1 MNRNQIFTTIE
12 FIDDLIRMCVGEYY
26 NEKFYVFD
34 TFKCQCSGLE
44 ASNVTNPEEVKKTIL
59 DLVELIKEKT
69 EIIVEEFILCMPSN
83 NLIVNDFSSTSP
95 VTGKNYLISQYDIN
109 ESYKVASK
117 IRHQDNEVVIN
128 ICPLEYQLDDNQR
141 MDIPPIRYK
150 STTFKTLFKVYMLP
164 KNIYDGYLEVIKSC
178 DLKVSKYYL
187 DVDCLYSGIF
197 DEDDI
202 SASILNIDRYT
213 TSLLLY
219 KKGKLLEKI
228 CLPFGTLQIEKE
240 VEDRL
245 LVKDMYDLKNTIYN
259 IGSCIPSNNGYLNI
273 CKNKEGRYINE
284 RQINEIIQYVLR
296 EILNRLFELAENVV
310 DVSTLDVYITGYG
323 ANIKGID
330 KMISQLYS
338 CNASVYTSPFLG
350 LYNSGYCQTIGLIK
364 SNYKKISQNKYINLQ
379 TNNYNDIIISKESN
393 SKFDRFILDE
403 EELD

>member
-34 TFKCQCSGLE
+34 TFKCQCNGLE
-44 ASNVTNPEEVKKTIL
+44 ASNIINPDEVRKTIL
-59 DLVELIKEKT
+59 ELVRLIKEKT

-117 IRHQDNEVVIN
+117 IRHQDDEVVIN

-141 MDIPPIRYK
+141 MDIPPIRYR

-164 KNIYDGYLEVIKSC
+164 KAVYDSYLDVINSC
-178 DLKVSKYYL
+178 DLKVNKYYL

-202 SASILNIDRYT
+202 SASILNIDRYS

-228 CLPFGTLQIEKE
+228 SLPFGTLQIEKE
-240 VEDRL
+240 IEDRL
-245 LVKDMYDLKNTIYN
+245 SIKDVYDLKNIIYN
-259 IGSCIPSNNGYLNI
+259 IGSCLPSNNNYLNI
-273 CKNKEGRYINE
+273 CKNKEGRYVNE
-284 RQINEIIQYVLR
+284 RQVNEIIQYVFR
-296 EILNRLFELAENVV
+296 EILNRLFELAGNVV
-310 DVSTLDVYITGYG
+310 DVNALDVYITGYG
-323 ANIKGID
+323 ANIRGID
-330 KMISQLYS
+330 KMISQIYH
-338 CNASVYTSPFLG
+338 CNASVYVSSSLG

-364 SNYKKISQNKYINLQ
+364 LNYKKISQNKYINLQ